1 LALAVLVAL
10 VRPAAAADDD
20 VAAQAAA
27 HARKASAA
35 IDLGN
40 YVEAAKEYEAAYM
53 AKPDAQTLL
62 SVGQAWQLAGERQKA
77 LTAFRSCLRMTAT
90 GEQHA
95 ACQARARE
103 LEPASE
109 SAPAGW
115 APATVAP
122 SPNPAPTIA
131 PLPAP
136 APTAWQPEPTPA
148 PAPAVV
154 VCPPA
159 ETRVVESHASWPAW
173 TVFGAIV
180 LTGMVLG
187 FVYLNQNTDL
197 TMPNT
202 TFGTKQF

>member
-1 LALAVLVAL
+1 LALSLLVGL
-10 VRPAAAADDD
+10 VKPAAAVDDAAD
-20 VAAQAAA
+20 AEA
-27 HARKASAA
+27 HARKAAAA

-40 YVEAAKEYEAAYM
+40 YVEGAKEYEAAYM
-53 AKPDAQTLL
+53 AKPDAGTLL

-77 LTAFRSCLRMTAT
+77 LTAFRSCLRLTAT

-95 ACQARARE
+95 ACEARVRE
-103 LEPASE
+103 LDPASQPV
-109 SAPAGW
+109 STAW
-115 APATVAP
+115 APAPAP
-122 SPNPAPTIA
+122 SPVPMVTPTPAP
-131 PLPAP
+131 
-136 APTAWQPEPTPA
+136 PTAWQPA
-148 PAPAVV
+148 PASTVV
-154 VCPPA
+154 VCPPREPQPA
-159 ETRVVESHASWPAW
+159 EASHSSWPAW

>member
-10 VRPAAAADDD
+10 VRPASAADDE
-20 VAAQAAA
+20 AAQAAA

-40 YVEAAKEYEAAYM
+40 YAEAAKEYEAAYM

-62 SVGQAWQLAGERQKA
+62 SVGQAWQQAGERQKA

-95 ACQARARE
+95 VCQARARE
-103 LEPASE
+103 LEPASQP
-109 SAPAGW
+109 APAAW
-115 APATVAP
+115 APAPVP
-122 SPNPAPTIA
+122 PPPNPAPA
-131 PLPAP
+131 VAAVPAP
-136 APTAWQPEPTPA
+136 GPSAWHPEPG
-148 PAPAVV
+148 PAVV

-159 ETRVVESHASWPAW
+159 ETRVVESSHSSWPAW

-180 LTGMVLG
+180 ITGMVLG